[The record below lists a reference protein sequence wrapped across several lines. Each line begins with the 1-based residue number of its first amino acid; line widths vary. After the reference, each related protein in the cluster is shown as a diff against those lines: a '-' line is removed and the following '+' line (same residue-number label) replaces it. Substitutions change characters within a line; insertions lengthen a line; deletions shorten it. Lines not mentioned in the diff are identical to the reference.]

1 MAVAAY
7 ELEIN
12 ICIHSVG
19 GAITFILD
27 TEKAT
32 IVAKDSG
39 PGIKDV
45 EWACRDGT
53 STANDWIRSM
63 GFGAGMGLANSKRV
77 ADTFEITSKI
87 PTGTTV
93 MCTFNLAAEPR

>member
-1 MAVAAY
+1 MA
-7 ELEIN
+7 L
-12 ICIHSVG
+12 
-19 GAITFILD
+19 
-27 TEKAT
+27 
-32 IVAKDSG
+32 KDSG

-93 MCTFNLAAEPR
+93 MCTFNCRPPKDGEAKTQG